1 MENLY
6 TQLLPDVRFKLKQ
19 NKVRYTNS
27 VNYIIAKLHVYTR
40 YAEMTIDDIR
50 TLACFSE
57 VDIHDWTT
65 YDWKWGEK
73 LFKSERNEKES

>member
-6 TQLLPDVRFKLKQ
+6 NKLKPNVKFKLKQ
-19 NKVRYTNS
+19 NKVKYKNS

-40 YAEMTIDDIR
+40 YNEMTIDDIR

-57 VDIHDWTT
+57 VDIHDWTS
-65 YDWKWGEK
+65 YYWKWCEK
-73 LFKSERNEKES
+73 LIEADEKES

>member
-6 TQLLPDVRFKLKQ
+6 NKLKPNVKFKLKQ
-19 NKVRYTNS
+19 NKVKYKNS

-40 YAEMTIDDIR
+40 YNEMTIDDIR

-57 VDIHDWTT
+57 VDIHDWTS

-73 LFKSERNEKES
+73 LIEADEKES

>member
-6 TQLLPDVRFKLKQ
+6 NKLRPNVKFKLKQ
-19 NKVRYTNS
+19 NKVKYKNS

-40 YAEMTIDDIR
+40 YNEMTIDDIR

-57 VDIHDWTT
+57 VDIHNWTS

-73 LFKSERNEKES
+73 LIEADEKES

>member
-6 TQLLPDVRFKLKQ
+6 NKLKPNVKFKLKQ
-19 NKVRYTNS
+19 NKVKYKNS
-27 VNYIIAKLHVYTR
+27 VDYIIAKLHVYTR
-40 YAEMTIDDIR
+40 YNEMTIDDIR

-57 VDIHDWTT
+57 VDIHDWTS

-73 LFKSERNEKES
+73 LIEADEKES

>member
-6 TQLLPDVRFKLKQ
+6 NKLRPNVKLKLKQ
-19 NKVRYTNS
+19 NKVKYKNS

-40 YAEMTIDDIR
+40 YNEMTIDDIR

-57 VDIHDWTT
+57 VDIHNWTS

-73 LFKSERNEKES
+73 LIEADEKES

>member
-6 TQLLPDVRFKLKQ
+6 NKLKQNVKFKLKQ
-19 NKVRYTNS
+19 NKVKYKNS

-40 YAEMTIDDIR
+40 YNEMTIDDIR

-57 VDIHDWTT
+57 VDIHDWTS

-73 LFKSERNEKES
+73 LIEADEKES

>member
-6 TQLLPDVRFKLKQ
+6 NKLKRNVKFKLNQ
-19 NKVRYTNS
+19 NKVKYKNS

-40 YAEMTIDDIR
+40 YNEMTIDDIR

-57 VDIHDWTT
+57 VDIHDWTS

-73 LFKSERNEKES
+73 LIEADEKES

>member
-6 TQLLPDVRFKLKQ
+6 NKLKPNVKFKLKQ
-19 NKVRYTNS
+19 NKVKYKNS

-40 YAEMTIDDIR
+40 YNEMTIDDIR

-57 VDIHDWTT
+57 VDIHDWTS

-73 LFKSERNEKES
+73 LIAADEKES

>member
-6 TQLLPDVRFKLKQ
+6 NKLRPNVKFKLKQ
-19 NKVRYTNS
+19 NKVKYKNS

-40 YAEMTIDDIR
+40 YNEMTIDDIR

-57 VDIHDWTT
+57 VDIHDWTS

-73 LFKSERNEKES
+73 LIEEDEKES